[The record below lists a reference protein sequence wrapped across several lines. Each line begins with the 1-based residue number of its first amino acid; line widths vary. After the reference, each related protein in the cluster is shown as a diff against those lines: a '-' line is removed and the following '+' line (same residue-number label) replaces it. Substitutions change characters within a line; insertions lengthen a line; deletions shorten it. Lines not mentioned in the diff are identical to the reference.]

1 MNTMCL
7 KTFAYYVAIVLFCCG
22 LSSVEIILI
31 IQGYFTDTD
40 ESTPTHR
47 FDMYLTWAALLLL
60 HTRLSRDHKFSLG
73 APV

>member
-1 MNTMCL
+1 MKAVCL
-7 KTFAYYVAIVLFCCG
+7 KTYVYYVAIVLFCCG

-47 FDMYLTWAALLLL
+47 FNMDLTWAALPLL